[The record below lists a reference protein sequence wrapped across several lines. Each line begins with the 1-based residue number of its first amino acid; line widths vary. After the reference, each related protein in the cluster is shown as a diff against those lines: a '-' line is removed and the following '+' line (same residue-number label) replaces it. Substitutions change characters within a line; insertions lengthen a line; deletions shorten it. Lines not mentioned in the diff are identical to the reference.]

1 MDTEIKRNEILIL
14 LTDRWNDWEASYT
27 IAVANSFSD
36 YTVKTI
42 AIDKASKVS
51 MGNLSVSIDY
61 CIADYDDFSHTAMII
76 LPGGL
81 SWEENNYDEI
91 AEFIKIVVQTGIP
104 VAAICG
110 ATTFLC
116 KHGFLDHVKHTGDSL
131 DLFQSQNGYNGQM
144 LYIPAQVVVDGG
156 FITAN
161 ETAAVAFAYEIFK
174 IIKLDSDDEMA
185 EWFDNFQNGA
195 IR

>member
-1 MDTEIKRNEILIL
+1 MINNKNEILLL
-14 LTDRWNDWEASYT
+14 LTDRWCDWEAGYA

-36 YTVKTI
+36 YVVKSI
-42 AIDKASKVS
+42 AIDTNLKVS
-51 MGNLSVSIDY
+51 MGGIKAEVDYSIESYQNFDNL
-61 CIADYDDFSHTAMII
+61 AMII

-81 SWEENNYDEI
+81 SWEEYDYDEI
-91 AEFIKIVVQTGIP
+91 AEFIQSVAKSDIP
-104 VAAICG
+104 IAAICG
-110 ATTFLC
+110 ATLFLC

-131 DLFQSQNGYNGQM
+131 ELFQHQKNYNGQS

-161 ETAAVAFAYEIFK
+161 ETASVEFAYHIFK
-174 IIKLDSDDEMA
+174 TLKVDSDQEI
-185 EWFDNFQNGA
+185 EQWYDNFKNGA